1 MKKSFFT
8 LVVLFMCGLLT
19 AQFLVWRNGQ
29 IVYQSDINEVDSITL
44 YEYIHPDTP
53 TDSKYIVVKAKVP
66 SSWDVVTAWIW
77 ATDEEG
83 REVRATRDGDWWVV
97 LAQCDELN
105 VIFKNGWGWNGDVNQ
120 TEEITGIKENV
131 CYQLKQVGAQKAT
144 ATAVDCPDVEYTLT
158 VGKDY
163 VELLPNEE
171 YRINFTFTPQFV
183 NEIYDGDDLEFI
195 SSNEDVAIVS
205 DKGVIT
211 AVSEGTA
218 TITVRIKGYESISA
232 DINVTVLSPIAK
244 VEFYNVELYG
254 FYSER
259 QYPLSYMSGSI
270 DENGD
275 TVYAESNDINGDGEP
290 DYVREAVFYIVANGV
305 YMSQYGLEGEENYV
319 VFIRSACP
327 YDGTYV
333 YPFGFYQFSADP
345 DSFLVDYNGDRFMK
359 WTDAGAYASYTNFNP
374 TSYAKYFHDVLFS
387 NGEWPAT
394 QADYDA
400 FKEEYGYWYG
410 DYDSYVG
417 YLRTPEGSEAYV
429 QETAG
434 LVTGGIGFAYDW
446 DEEGPYMPFLDI
458 DVEFFSNLNFYG
470 LAREQA
476 KDEGGNLLYY
486 DVETEQPTTVDTG
499 EPYMTYATEGEGEAE
514 TCVMA
519 PTIKRHFS
527 VGDACEYKSAS
538 RKNVRKAA
546 PFPLK
551 GISEKRIMANTLL
564 NIPMKNILLK
574 R

>member
-77 ATDEEG
+77 TTDEEG

-120 TEEITGIKENV
+120 TEEITGIKENA

-158 VGKDY
+158 VSKDY

-171 YRINFTFTPQFV
+171 HRISFTFTPQFV

-211 AVSEGTA
+211 AVSVGTA
-218 TITVRIKGYESISA
+218 IITVRVKGYESISA
-232 DINVTVLSPIAK
+232 DINVTVYDSFAK
-244 VEFYNVELYG
+244 VEFYNVVLYG
-254 FYSER
+254 FYTGR
-259 QYPLSYMSGSI
+259 QYPLSMMRGEV

-275 TVYAESNDINGDGEP
+275 TIFTETDDINGDGEG
-290 DYVREAVFYIVANGV
+290 DYVREAALYIVATGV
-305 YMSQYGLEGEENYV
+305 YMDEYGLTGEENYV

-333 YPFGFYQFSADP
+333 YPFSFYQFSAEP

-359 WTDAGAYASYTNFNP
+359 WTPDAAYASYTHFNP
-374 TSYAKYFHDVLFS
+374 TSYTKYYHDVLYS

-394 QADYDA
+394 QEDYDA
-400 FKEEYGYWYG
+400 FMEEYGYWYG

-417 YLRTPEGSEAYV
+417 YLRTPEGADSWV
-429 QETAG
+429 QDPAG

-446 DEEGPYMPFLDI
+446 DEEQNPYMPFLDI
-458 DVEFFSNLNFYG
+458 DVEFFTNLNSYG
-470 LAREQA
+470 LALEQA
-476 KDEGGNLLYY
+476 KDEEGNLYYY
-486 DVETEQPTTVDTG
+486 DVETGQPTTEDTG
-499 EPYMTYATEGEGEAE
+499 EPYLTYVTEGEGDAE

-519 PTIKRHFS
+519 PTVKRHFR
-527 VGDACEYKSAS
+527 VGKLAS
-538 RKNVRKAA
+538 EEQQAPRRAAA
-546 PFPLK
+546 PTK
-551 GISEKRIMANTLL
+551 RISEKRIMANTLL